1 MQVIRSSFYLRRV
14 EYTFHYKNINK
25 VAVQN
30 KNVVFSLFLHEH
42 DLYKKIYESDTYC
55 FPFLSSGIINLQGF
69 LALLMLK
76 LKFA

>member
-30 KNVVFSLFLHEH
+30 KNVVFFLFLHEH

-55 FPFLSSGIINLQGF
+55 FPFPFIRHHKPSRFLGIVN
-69 LALLMLK
+69 A
-76 LKFA
+76 

>member
-30 KNVVFSLFLHEH
+30 KNVMFFLFLHEH
-42 DLYKKIYESDTYC
+42 DLYKRFYESDTAYHS
-55 FPFLSSGIINLQGF
+55 LSSGSINLQGF
-69 LALLMLK
+69 
-76 LKFA
+76 

>member
-14 EYTFHYKNINK
+14 EYTFHYKNIYK

-42 DLYKKIYESDTYC
+42 DLYKKIYESDTA
-55 FPFLSSGIINLQGF
+55 FHFLSSGIINLQGF